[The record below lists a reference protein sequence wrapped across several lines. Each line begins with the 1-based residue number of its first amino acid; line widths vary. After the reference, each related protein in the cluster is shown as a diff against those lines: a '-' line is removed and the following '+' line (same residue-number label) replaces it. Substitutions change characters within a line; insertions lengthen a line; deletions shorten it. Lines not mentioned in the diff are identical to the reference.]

1 MVNQPFKHRNPRQS
15 ETMVIS
21 INNISGENHEE
32 GEAGLS
38 TGGSSGFRLPDDFRE
53 ALDEVLKLVSA
64 MSDFNQA
71 CTSLNASARGLV
83 KLGMPVSL
91 MFEYQDKLAAI
102 YKHRQEPV
110 APVTYV
116 KHQTIDQMNHI
127 TNSSG
132 PLKGGITTQNVGL
145 APTPNDKPQL
155 LE

>member
-1 MVNQPFKHRNPRQS
+1 
-15 ETMVIS
+15 MVIS

-38 TGGSSGFRLPDDFRE
+38 TGGSSGFRLPDEFRE

-71 CTSLNASARGLV
+71 CT
-83 KLGMPVSL
+83 
-91 MFEYQDKLAAI
+91 
-102 YKHRQEPV
+102 
-110 APVTYV
+110 APVTYE